1 MPMSYG
7 QGYGDW
13 QQYAGYNKDNPFGG
27 MPTQQPVAPPTASQP
42 YAPDVAV
49 QQPDYSVPV
58 PPAGLGIAP
67 SMNQGLALHMMQE
80 PTLEDSVDKYYGVKR

>member
-27 MPTQQPVAPPTASQP
+27 MPKEAIAPPTVAQP
-42 YAPDVAV
+42 YAPDVAM

-58 PPAGLGIAP
+58 PPTGLGSAP
-67 SMNQGLALHMMQE
+67 SINQGLALPMMQE
-80 PTLEDSVDKYYGVKR
+80 PTLEDSINKYYGVK